1 MMLISKM
8 VGVTTDNGNTRH
20 AVGMDQWRY
29 MNSSGR
35 IRASTEVNFKSI
47 MRAFVFGE
55 DDRVINP
62 GDMLLEMSQS
72 EPGDRD
78 QKNVR
83 KFEITINGNQMAGLL
98 AQITRASNLYK
109 DNEEWLRTPVTTT
122 IEPTYQSVEA
132 RYQAEL
138 AKLDL
143 QRIKKPAPKLSAKR

>member
-1 MMLISKM
+1 
-8 VGVTTDNGNTRH
+8 
-20 AVGMDQWRY
+20 
-29 MNSSGR
+29 
-35 IRASTEVNFKSI
+35 
-47 MRAFVFGE
+47 
-55 DDRVINP
+55 
-62 GDMLLEMSQS
+62 MSQS

-109 DNEEWLRTPVTTT
+109 DNEEWLSSPVTTT

-132 RYQAEL
+132 RYQADL

-143 QRIKKPAPKLSAKR
+143 QRIKKPAPKLSANR